1 MPLPLA
7 RTQNGVDNNGKLLH
21 KLTVSVI
28 LIPDQLAPHLNAKQ
42 ELLLLK

>member
-7 RTQNGVDNNGKLLH
+7 RTQNGADNNGQLLH
-21 KLTVSVI
+21 KLMDI
-28 LIPDQLAPHLNAKQ
+28 LTLDLLAPHLNVKQ